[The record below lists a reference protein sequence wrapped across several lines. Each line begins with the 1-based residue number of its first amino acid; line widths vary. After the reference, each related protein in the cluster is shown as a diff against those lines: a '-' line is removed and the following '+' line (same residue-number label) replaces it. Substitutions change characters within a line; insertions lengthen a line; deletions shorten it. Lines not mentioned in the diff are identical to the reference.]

1 MDVEWCHTTWM
12 DWCDIL
18 TLDMV
23 RMGRL
28 CAKQITLLEI
38 HHPSLAVVDDLG
50 LIHHC
55 ECTCIVSG
63 MQADDHLP
71 TDLIL
76 VQ

>member
-1 MDVEWCHTTWM
+1 MSIL
-12 DWCDIL
+12 IL
-18 TLDMV
+18 TLDMIRV
-23 RMGRL
+23 GRL

-38 HHPSLAVVDDLG
+38 HHPSLAVVDGLG

-76 VQ
+76 AQ